1 MEPDPWSATVTPHR
15 KRKHVKAAMEENGVA
30 AGPPGSGDRPASGTR
45 LLACLIALLLLR
57 PVPAAH
63 AETSISI
70 VTNNRSLAPAQT
82 DYEAG
87 FVESLSPSGGIRVR
101 VTTTA
106 SAGLILYV
114 SCSTA
119 SPPIALSDLL
129 IKCPTAG
136 SLITAYTGITALDQA
151 LWSTSVPVS
160 NQDVD
165 TDIKVIGLWDY
176 SDAGAAGSTSYTN
189 TLIYTVVE
197 Q

>member
-1 MEPDPWSATVTPHR
+1 MTPHR